1 MVTYGLGWA
10 LVIAGLIIMVISGA
24 IAYGDAGIGHLVTT
38 IAINVFWL
46 IGIPLFVIGVIILVV
61 LTIRRVT
68 KT

>member
-10 LVIAGLIIMVISGA
+10 LVIAGLVIMVISGA
-24 IAYGDAGIGHLVTT
+24 IAFGEAGLGHLATT
-38 IAINVFWL
+38 ISIYVFWL
-46 IGIPLFVIGVIILVV
+46 IGIPLLAIGIIILVV